1 MKTAF
6 RILAVLFVAALF
18 AGCTTTAG
26 VNWSSDGGPSGFFGT
41 TIQKTF
47 GR

>member
-1 MKTAF
+1 MKTL
-6 RILAVLFVAALF
+6 RLFLCAALMLVAF
-18 AGCTTTAG
+18 AGCSTTGG
-26 VNWSSDGGPSGFFGT
+26 VNWSSEGGAGGFFGT